1 MKKGREVL
9 SLAIGLKM
17 ILYYKKYRP
26 HKNEAGMWRNVRM
39 GLSDQNFLTVDNVDA
54 LGKIV

>member
-9 SLAIGLKM
+9 SLTIGLKM

-26 HKNEAGMWRNVRM
+26 HKYEAGMKWNVRF